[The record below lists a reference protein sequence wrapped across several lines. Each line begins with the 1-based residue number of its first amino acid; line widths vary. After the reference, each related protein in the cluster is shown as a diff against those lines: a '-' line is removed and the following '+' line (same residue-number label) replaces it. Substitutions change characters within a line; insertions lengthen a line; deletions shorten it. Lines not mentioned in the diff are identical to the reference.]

1 MRHMMLAVAVVVAAV
16 VIPAAG
22 ALEIRTQQV
31 VVIEQGTTIDDD
43 LLIMSQDVTMNGT
56 VNGDLIA
63 FAGQISVPG
72 KVMGNAMLAGQE
84 IECMGPIGGSIYAAG
99 QTVKIG
105 STVTRNVALA
115 GQFVELTPSEIVGRD
130 AFLTGQSVDV
140 GGMVKG
146 GAVAAAAT
154 GIINGAIGKTARM
167 NVQSLTVS
175 DSARIGGD
183 LVYAAGS
190 RPSIAQGA
198 KITGQIIEQP
208 RAKVAHKPVPWR
220 KFGTFF
226 RVVSLVW
233 LLAIAAIVT
242 AILPR
247 PMYAAAERIRT
258 EWWWALLTGF
268 LVLCL
273 GVPTVILLAIL
284 LLPAGIIAGALWL
297 GLLYLGQVAV
307 AVFVGSWVFR
317 AFARRE
323 VIRPVLA
330 ALAGVG
336 IMFVVETVPAVG
348 TIVAIAV
355 ALFGTGGLALTIG
368 RAIAVA
374 HRTRIEP
381 AAPPSI
387 AA

>member
-1 MRHMMLAVAVVVAAV
+1 MRRMTLAVAIILSAV
-16 VIPAAG
+16 IVPAAG
-22 ALEIRTQQV
+22 ALQIRTEQV

-43 LLIMSQDVTMNGT
+43 LLVMSQDVTMSGT

-72 KVMGNAMLAGQE
+72 KVMGNAMLAGQQV
-84 IECMGPIGGSIYAAG
+84 ECTGPIGGSIYAAG

-115 GQFVELTPSEIVGRD
+115 GQYVELTPSEIAGRD

-140 GGMVKG
+140 GGTVKG

-167 NVQSLTVS
+167 NVQSLTVT

-183 LVYAAGS
+183 LVYAAGA
-190 RPSIAQGA
+190 RPSIAKGA
-198 KITGQIIEQP
+198 KIAGQIIEQP
-208 RAKVAHKPVPWR
+208 RAKVQHKPVPWR
-220 KFGTFF
+220 ALRGFF
-226 RVVSLVW
+226 RFISLVW
-233 LLAIAAIVT
+233 LLAVAAIVT

-247 PMYAAAERIRT
+247 PIYAAAERIRT

-268 LVLCL
+268 LILFLGIPIIVLL
-273 GVPTVILLAIL
+273 SIV
-284 LLPAGIIAGALWL
+284 LLPAGMIAGALWL
-297 GLLYLGQVAV
+297 GLLYLAQVAV
-307 AVFVGSWVFR
+307 AVFVGSLVLR

-330 ALAGVG
+330 ALAGVA
-336 IMFVVETVPAVG
+336 IMFVIETIPVFGIVVG
-348 TIVAIAV
+348 IAV
-355 ALFGTGGLALTIG
+355 ALFGAGALGLTIG
-368 RAIAVA
+368 RAIAEA
-374 HRTRIEP
+374 RRTRIQPASPPP
-381 AAPPSI
+381 AAG
-387 AA
+387 